1 MLYEHIARV
10 VVGILSLTH
19 AIFSNWVNVTNVS
32 GNESP
37 IGTSITPYGQALL
50 GNLAV
55 MNVYL
60 ARITAD
66 LLTVIH
72 AVGL

>member
-1 MLYEHIARV
+1 MLHEHIVRV
-10 VVGILSLTH
+10 VMGILSLTH
-19 AIFSNWVNVTNVS
+19 AIFSSWVNVTNVS

-37 IGTSITPYGQALL
+37 IGISTTQQGHVLL

-55 MNVYL
+55 MNVYV

>member
-1 MLYEHIARV
+1 MLYEHISRV
-10 VVGILSLTH
+10 LLGIMILTH
-19 AIFSNWVNVTNVS
+19 ELFSKWVNVTNVS
-32 GNESP
+32 GNEGP
-37 IGTSITPYGQALL
+37 IGISTTPLGQALL

-55 MNVYL
+55 MNVYA

-72 AVGL
+72 AVRL